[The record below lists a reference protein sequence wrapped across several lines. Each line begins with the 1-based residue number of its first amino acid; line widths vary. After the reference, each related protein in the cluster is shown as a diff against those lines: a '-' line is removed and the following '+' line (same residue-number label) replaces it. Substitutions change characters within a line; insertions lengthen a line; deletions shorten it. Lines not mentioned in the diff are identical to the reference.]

1 MLGNFISRIFSHA
14 SLNKNKMCFGVKM
27 FSLTTSKAQLA
38 ENNIELWE
46 GVTVFKISTN
56 IIKHINEGLVM
67 VLISLWVQIWY
78 EIILIRG
85 SCIFFYRQ
93 WQKLSSTTSFA
104 ADVRAI
110 HWSNSAHAMEGCYL
124 GDRSPGTKHLS
135 LYAVSI
141 KPERKARYQVQAW

>member
-14 SLNKNKMCFGVKM
+14 SLNKNKMCFRVKM
-27 FSLTTSKAQLA
+27 FSLATSKAQLA
-38 ENNIELWE
+38 ENNIKLWALR
-46 GVTVFKISTN
+46 GVTAFKISTN
-56 IIKHINEGLVM
+56 IIKHINEGLMM

-85 SCIFFYRQ
+85 SRIFFYRQ

-110 HWSNSAHAMEGCYL
+110 HWSNSAHAMEGYYL

-135 LYAVSI
+135 L
-141 KPERKARYQVQAW
+141 